1 MNALLSLI
9 PRKGQMAS
17 LRWSA
22 ARFATMRWAALP
34 ITDRRWTAPLS
45 AAAVGMGLFIGVAIG
60 PGIDNSLGTSPQAV
74 VMAPP
79 PTDQTT
85 TATTDTSAAP
95 PIGAPAANVPAT
107 HASVPTPSGPSV
119 PAPVAPITSTPAPT
133 PAPAPAPTTT
143 TTTTDETTTT
153 EETDDALV
161 FTGTVVHLNPAAS
174 SYVITTGKG
183 QMNAVHAKKLPKP
196 GTKLEVPVRELVNGT
211 YAEDGE
217 VKRSGSATSAKVQGI
232 VTHAD
237 AATGSYTLSHKG
249 ISMLINADPAAQSP
263 PAPPAVGNQLTVSV
277 KLAMPPPAGTE
288 VGGPPATPLPPPP
301 TTTTT
306 TTTSTTTST
315 VPPPAPRRRQAD
327 CGTPPPSPPAP
338 KSIVT
343 EKSRQVDIKFLGYS
357 DFEGIVQGVCT
368 STGELVLSADDVR
381 ESVADITLP
390 LDPEADIDL
399 GAISPGDV
407 VDASGTIEE
416 DTFGLALTGISSDD
430 GTKGAE
436 SADLQQGDQAG

>member
-1 MNALLSLI
+1 
-9 PRKGQMAS
+9 MAS
-17 LRWSA
+17 LRSSG
-22 ARFATMRWAALP
+22 ARLATMRWAALP

-79 PTDQTT
+79 PADEAT
-85 TATTDTSAAP
+85 TATTDTSATP
-95 PIGAPAANVPAT
+95 PIGAPAANASAT
-107 HASVPTPSGPSV
+107 HASVPTPSGPSI
-119 PAPVAPITSTPAPT
+119 PAPAAPITSTPAPA
-133 PAPAPAPTTT
+133 PAPAPAPETT

-153 EETDDALV
+153 EETGDALV

-211 YAEDGE
+211 YAEDGA
-217 VKRSGSATSAKVQGI
+217 VKRSGSAKTAKVQGL
-232 VTHAD
+232 VTYAD
-237 AATGSYTLSHKG
+237 AATGAYTLSRKG
-249 ISMLINADPAAQSP
+249 ISMLINADPAAKSP
-263 PAPPAVGNQLTVSV
+263 PAPPAVGSQLTVAV
-277 KLAMPPPAGTE
+277 KLAKPPPAGTE
-288 VGGPPATPLPPPP
+288 VAGPPATPPPPP
-301 TTTTT
+301 ATTTTST
-306 TTTSTTTST
+306 TTTSTSTTTST
-315 VPPPAPRRRQAD
+315 VPPPAPRRQAD
-327 CGTPPPSPPAP
+327 CGTPPPSPPPP
-338 KSIVT
+338 KSIAI

-357 DFEGIVQGVCT
+357 DFAGIVQGVCT

-390 LDPEADIDL
+390 LDPEAGIDL

-416 DTFGLALTGISSDD
+416 ETFGIALTGISSDD

-436 SADLQQGDQAG
+436 NAELQQGDQAG